1 MTDSH
6 RRALDYMIEEKM
18 VDIYY
23 LLKEELEVQSNSR
36 QEKILYEACEEFKKK
51 IEELKSQV
59 GYINDI
65 RKYHK

>member
-1 MTDSH
+1 MTDA
-6 RRALDYMIEEKM
+6 RRRNLDYMIEEKM

-36 QEKILYEACEEFKKK
+36 QETILYETCEDFKKK